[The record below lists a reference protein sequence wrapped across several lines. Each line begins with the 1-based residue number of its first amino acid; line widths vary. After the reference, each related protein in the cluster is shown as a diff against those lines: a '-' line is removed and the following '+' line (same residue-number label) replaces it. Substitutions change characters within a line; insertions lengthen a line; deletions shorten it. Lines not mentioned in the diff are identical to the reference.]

1 MLSFLGIG
9 SAQNQQ
15 FTASEA
21 NYGGAFTVT
30 TAAAGQP
37 NSCSGIA
44 TVSPASSVNGPF
56 TVTPVGA
63 GQCTFTVTG
72 GNGQTATL
80 TIGVANTSVGGS

>member
-9 SAQNQQ
+9 SANNQL
-15 FTASEA
+15 FTVSEA
-21 NYGGAFTVT
+21 NYSGTFTVT
-30 TAAAGQP
+30 TAATGQL

-44 TVSPASSVNGPF
+44 TVSPSSGAGPF

-80 TIGVANTSVGGS
+80 TVGVAVTTVGGS

>member
-9 SAQNQQ
+9 SALNQQ
-15 FTASEA
+15 ITVSEA
-21 NYGGAFTVT
+21 NYSGTFTLA
-30 TAAAGQP
+30 TAAAGQA

-44 TVSPASSVNGPF
+44 TVSPPSGAGPF
-56 TVTPVGA
+56 TVTPVGG

-80 TIGVANTSVGGS
+80 TIGVANTTVGGS